1 MGYPTSPLLT
11 QYYSMLICM
20 YSNSTALEVRLWSET
35 QPTYLS
41 GILKSWQKSWL
52 WSFLSRTSN
61 VSRGSPNQV
70 KHIDLFS
77 FRKKERERAI
87 GQEHILLSNFR
98 NISAPL
104 SLFFPFFLFFF
115 CAESLSTVKVTE
127 FYGYLFSLN
136 RFLWRSKGKTSIS
149 TLSLAVLFLSS
160 PQQLPCK

>member
-1 MGYPTSPLLT
+1 MGYQTSPLLT
-11 QYYSMLICM
+11 QYYSTLICM

-35 QPTYLS
+35 QPTCLS

-61 VSRGSPNQV
+61 ASRGSPNQV

-77 FRKKERERAI
+77 FRKKRERESDWARTYTSKQFSQYFCTA
-87 GQEHILLSNFR
+87 ELV
-98 NISAPL
+98 
-104 SLFFPFFLFFF
+104 FFVFFFF

-127 FYGYLFSLN
+127 FCCYLFSLD
-136 RFLWRSKGKTSIS
+136 RSPWRSKGKTSIS
-149 TLSLAVLFLSS
+149 TLSLAALFPSS

>member
-1 MGYPTSPLLT
+1 
-11 QYYSMLICM
+11 M

-35 QPTYLS
+35 QPTCLS

-61 VSRGSPNQV
+61 ASRGSPNQV

-77 FRKKERERAI
+77 FRKKKRERAI

-104 SLFFPFFLFFF
+104 SSFFLWFFF
-115 CAESLSTVKVTE
+115 LCRVIKHSQSHWILLLFILPEQISLKVKGQNLHLHSFLSCA
-127 FYGYLFSLN
+127 FSV
-136 RFLWRSKGKTSIS
+136 IS
-149 TLSLAVLFLSS
+149 TAVTMQITHSAGLLIGSTDASS
-160 PQQLPCK
+160 RF

>member
-1 MGYPTSPLLT
+1 MGYQTSPLLT
-11 QYYSMLICM
+11 QYYSTLICM

-35 QPTYLS
+35 QPTCLS

-61 VSRGSPNQV
+61 ASRGSPNQV

-77 FRKKERERAI
+77 FRKKKRERAI

-104 SLFFPFFLFFF
+104 SSFFLWFFF

-127 FYGYLFSLN
+127 FCCYLFSLN
-136 RFLWRSKGKTSIS
+136 RSPWRSKGKTSIS
-149 TLSLAVLFLSS
+149 TLSLAALFPSS